1 MFETIR
7 FEKSGALA
15 WITLDRPQVHN
26 AINLAMRDDL
36 WQALQAIRDDPD
48 VRCAVIT
55 GAGEQAF
62 SSGADLT
69 EFGMSSSIARARAA
83 RLQRDLWAFMLALDK
98 PLLAALRGYA
108 LGAGLELALLC
119 DIRIAADNAVLGLPE
134 VGLGYMPAAG
144 GTQTLPRTVLPG
156 LAAQM
161 LLSGEPVAAM
171 AALQMG
177 LVHMVTAPSRLPEK
191 AEGLAHRL
199 AALRPAAVAA
209 AKQALRA
216 AMDAP
221 LGQGLALE
229 RALALRLRLASGSPG

>member
-15 WITLDRPQVHN
+15 WITLNRPQVHN

-69 EFGMSSSIARARAA
+69 EFGTSSSIARARES
-83 RLQRDLWAFMLALDK
+83 RLQRDLWAFMLMLDK
-98 PLLAALRGYA
+98 PLLAALRGYT

-119 DIRIAADNAVLGLPE
+119 DIRIAANNAVLGLPE

-161 LLSGEPVAAM
+161 LLGGEPVDAP

-177 LVHMVTAPSRLPEK
+177 LVHMVTSPSRLL
-191 AEGLAHRL
+191 AEAEALARRL
-199 AALRPAAVAA
+199 AALPPGAVAA

-229 RALALRLRLASGSPG
+229 RALALRLRLASGGLG